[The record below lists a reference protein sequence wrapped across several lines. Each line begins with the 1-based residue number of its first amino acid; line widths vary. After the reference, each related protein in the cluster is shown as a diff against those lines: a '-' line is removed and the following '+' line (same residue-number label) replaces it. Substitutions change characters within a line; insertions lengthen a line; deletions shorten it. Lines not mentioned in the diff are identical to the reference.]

1 MSILQQTHCHIIYVA
16 SSYNSESEDFLK
28 VSSAQLI
35 SWVLPALT
43 TDYFELTCLLNV
55 HRSFGSDLGVYK
67 RIYAYYM
74 NFKKIDINAA
84 KNFLEGIY
92 TSGTLAELSL
102 RL

>member
-1 MSILQQTHCHIIYVA
+1 MQLLPIIQ
-16 SSYNSESEDFLK
+16 NQK
-28 VSSAQLI
+28 I
-35 SWVLPALT
+35 SWVLLALT

-55 HRSFGSDLGVYK
+55 HRSFGSDMGVYK

-92 TSGTLAELSL
+92 TSVTLAELSL

>member
-1 MSILQQTHCHIIYVA
+1 MQLLPIIQ
-16 SSYNSESEDFLK
+16 NQK
-28 VSSAQLI
+28 I

-55 HRSFGSDLGVYK
+55 HRSFGSDPGVYK

-92 TSGTLAELSL
+92 TSVTLAELSL
-102 RL
+102 RLACFDAP

>member
-1 MSILQQTHCHIIYVA
+1 MQLLPIIQ
-16 SSYNSESEDFLK
+16 NQK
-28 VSSAQLI
+28 I
-35 SWVLPALT
+35 SWVLLALT

-92 TSGTLAELSL
+92 TSVTLAELSL
-102 RL
+102 RLACFDAP

>member
-1 MSILQQTHCHIIYVA
+1 MQLLPIIQ
-16 SSYNSESEDFLK
+16 NQK
-28 VSSAQLI
+28 I
-35 SWVLPALT
+35 SWVLLALT
-43 TDYFELTCLLNV
+43 TDNLELTCLHNV

-92 TSGTLAELSL
+92 TSVTLAELSL

>member
-1 MSILQQTHCHIIYVA
+1 MQLLPIIQ
-16 SSYNSESEDFLK
+16 NQK
-28 VSSAQLI
+28 I

-92 TSGTLAELSL
+92 TSVTLAELSL
-102 RL
+102 RLACFDAP

>member
-1 MSILQQTHCHIIYVA
+1 MQLLPIIQ
-16 SSYNSESEDFLK
+16 NQK
-28 VSSAQLI
+28 I

-84 KNFLEGIY
+84 KNFKKIDINAAKNFLEGIY
-92 TSGTLAELSL
+92 TSVTLAELSL

>member
-1 MSILQQTHCHIIYVA
+1 MQLLPIIQ
-16 SSYNSESEDFLK
+16 NQK
-28 VSSAQLI
+28 I

-92 TSGTLAELSL
+92 ASGTLAELSL

>member
-1 MSILQQTHCHIIYVA
+1 MQLLPIIQ
-16 SSYNSESEDFLK
+16 NQK
-28 VSSAQLI
+28 I
-35 SWVLPALT
+35 SWVLLALT

-92 TSGTLAELSL
+92 TSVNLAELSL

>member
-1 MSILQQTHCHIIYVA
+1 MQLLPIIQ
-16 SSYNSESEDFLK
+16 NQK
-28 VSSAQLI
+28 I
-35 SWVLPALT
+35 SWALLALT

-92 TSGTLAELSL
+92 TSVTLAELSL
-102 RL
+102 RLACFDAP

>member
-1 MSILQQTHCHIIYVA
+1 MQLLPIIQ
-16 SSYNSESEDFLK
+16 NQK
-28 VSSAQLI
+28 I
-35 SWVLPALT
+35 SWVLLALT

-92 TSGTLAELSL
+92 TSVTLAELSL
-102 RL
+102 WL

>member
-1 MSILQQTHCHIIYVA
+1 MQLLPIIQ
-16 SSYNSESEDFLK
+16 NQK
-28 VSSAQLI
+28 I

-92 TSGTLAELSL
+92 TSVTLAELSL
-102 RL
+102 RLACFDTP